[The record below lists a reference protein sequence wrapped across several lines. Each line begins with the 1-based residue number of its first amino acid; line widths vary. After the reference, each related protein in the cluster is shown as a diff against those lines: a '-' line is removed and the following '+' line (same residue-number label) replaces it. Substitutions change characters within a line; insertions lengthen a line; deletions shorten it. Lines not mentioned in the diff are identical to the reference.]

1 MKKET
6 ENIAI
11 NKSSGAEKVETIEKK
26 TSVKSSASKP
36 ASAKT
41 TVKKQTE
48 VSAKGEAALGAA
60 SKRSEKIS
68 AKKINSQTA
77 GSKAE
82 KESAAAKERVEKA
95 IRKKEEKEKRKAA
108 RLEKLKKK
116 KEARA
121 KKAAEKKAAIAKR
134 AAEKKALIEKRA
146 AAKKALA
153 EKRKAEKESKI
164 QERAHGKANRNQ
176 ANSRKK
182 SAKAK
187 NREERRK
194 ARREKRAERRQNRQN
209 RQKGYGGWIA
219 AVVSLGVVT
228 LALATTVTV
237 GAVEIKKNSDAMM
250 TAYRGTVYELTG
262 TMEYVDNDLDRLRVS
277 DSPAQQSRLL
287 TDLLVQAR
295 IAEADMEKL
304 PVNAEEDRN
313 ITAFINRT
321 AMECERMLGKLRNG
335 ETLGKEDRE
344 TLEHLY
350 QTTHTIRQELDKLV
364 NTMTDKDMMSFVKK
378 GEGMLSDTMQ
388 RLEKTTLEENRAAF
402 NRRPAPPSAPV
413 CADKKEKL
421 DAARAEELA
430 MQYFSA
436 YNVKEFQC
444 VGETVTQEYSA
455 YNVQGYDDKGTM
467 LFAEL
472 RQQDGKLIRF
482 DHYEDCT
489 AENTDVRSAKRI
501 AEEFLEKL
509 GYDDMEVVRLR
520 ENGTTVDFTFV
531 YEDDDVL
538 YYPDSVQVKVCR
550 TRGVVSG
557 MDAHQY
563 LAHHKDRKEPTV
575 KLTLA
580 EAKDKLYDQLSV
592 EASRLAVVHTA
603 RGERAAYEFFCSYG
617 EENYFVYLDAV
628 SGNEI
633 SIVNA
638 KTAW

>member
-26 TSVKSSASKP
+26 TSVKTSASKP
-36 ASAKT
+36 TAAKT
-41 TVKKQTE
+41 TVKTKTAE
-48 VSAKGEAALGAA
+48 TSAKGEAALGSV
-60 SKRSEKIS
+60 SKKTEKVN
-68 AKKINSQTA
+68 AKKMNSQTA

-82 KESAAAKERVEKA
+82 KESAAAKARVEKA
-95 IRKKEEKEKRKAA
+95 IRKKEEKAKRKAA
-108 RLEKLKKK
+108 RLEKMKKK

-121 KKAAEKKAAIAKR
+121 KKAAEKKAAVAKR

-146 AAKKALA
+146 EAKKALA
-153 EKRKAEKESKI
+153 EKRKAEKEAKI
-164 QERAHGKANRNQ
+164 NERAHGKANRNQ

-187 NREERRK
+187 NRAERRK
-194 ARREKRAERRQNRQN
+194 AREEKRAERRKNRPN
-209 RQKGYGGWIA
+209 REKGYGGWIA

-237 GAVEIKKNSDAMM
+237 GAVEMKKSADTMM
-250 TAYRGTVYELTG
+250 TAYRGTMYELTG

-287 TDLLVQAR
+287 TDLLVQTR

-304 PVNAEEDRN
+304 PVAAEEDRN

-321 AMECERMLGKLRNG
+321 GMECERMLGKLRNG
-335 ETLGKEDRE
+335 ETLDQEDRA
-344 TLEHLY
+344 TLERLY

-364 NTMTDKDMMSFVKK
+364 NSMTDKDMTSFMKK
-378 GEGMLSDTMQ
+378 GEGMLSETLK

-402 NRRPAPPSAPV
+402 SRQTPPSAPV
-413 CADKKEKL
+413 CKDKDGKI
-421 DAARAEELA
+421 DPARAEELA

-436 YNVKEFQC
+436 YNIAEFQC
-444 VGETVTQEYSA
+444 VGETVARGYSA

-472 RQQDGKLIRF
+472 RQQDGKIIRF

-489 AENTDVRSAKRI
+489 AENMDVRSAERI

-557 MDAHQY
+557 MDAHKY
-563 LAHHKDRKEPTV
+563 LAHHKDRKDPEI

-580 EAKDKLYDQLSV
+580 QAKDKLYDQLAV

-617 EENYFVYLDAV
+617 GENYFVYLDAV
-628 SGNEI
+628 NGNEI